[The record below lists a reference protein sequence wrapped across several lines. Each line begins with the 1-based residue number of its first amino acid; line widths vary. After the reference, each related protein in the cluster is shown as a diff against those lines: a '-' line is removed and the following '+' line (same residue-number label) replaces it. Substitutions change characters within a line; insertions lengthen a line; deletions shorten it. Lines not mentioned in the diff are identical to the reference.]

1 MPRTP
6 RNKRPIADQVV
17 VITGASS
24 GIGRQ
29 TALTFAQQGAAVVL
43 AARTEL
49 ALRELEDQIHR
60 TWGGRALVVVT
71 DVAEFDQVKRLADE
85 AVKHFGRIDTWINNA
100 AVSEYGTFDQVTVEE
115 FRRIIDV
122 NLMGIVHGAK
132 AALPILMQQRTKST
146 LINVGSVLSEVAAPL
161 QAAYVASKHAIKGFT
176 DTIRMELEHALAP
189 TDVTLIMPSS
199 INTPIFDH
207 ARSKMGVKPA
217 PLGPVYEPIVVA
229 DAIVYAA
236 THGRVR
242 ELHAGGGGKFL
253 SVMQK
258 ISPKL
263 VDWYM
268 ESGGRAFKQ
277 QRSQDPFNPGEEA
290 LFNPPT
296 QNGRGSVRGRFGE
309 QAKQSSLYT
318 SYIDPHPAVK
328 TTLFALA
335 VVGAAAGIFA
345 LGRATKPQR
354 KIVIRRTI
362 KPTLK
367 AEIAE
372 DPIFRDLY
380 YPTINALREQ
390 GFKLETVPM
399 FDRLRS
405 RFAKAMARSVAHPT
419 PTRPARRTA
428 TPPSRYC

>member
-49 ALRELEDQIHR
+49 ALRELEDQIRR

-85 AVKHFGRIDTWINNA
+85 TVKQFGRIDTWINNA
-100 AVSEYGTFDQVTVEE
+100 SVSEYGTFDQVTLDE

-122 NLMGIVHGAK
+122 NLMGMVHGAK
-132 AALPILMQQRTKST
+132 AALPIMMRQPSKST
-146 LINVGSVLSEVAAPL
+146 LINVGSVLSERAAPL

-176 DTIRMELEHALAP
+176 DTIRMELEHSGAP
-189 TDVTLIMPSS
+189 VDVTLMMPSS

-217 PLGPVYEPIVVA
+217 PLPPVYEPSIVA
-229 DAIVYAA
+229 DAILYAA
-236 THGRVR
+236 THERVR
-242 ELHAGGGGKFL
+242 ELFVGGAGKML
-253 SVMQK
+253 SALHK

-263 VDWYM
+263 ADWYM

-277 QRSQDPFNPGEEA
+277 QQSAQPFDPRDEA
-290 LFNPPT
+290 LFHPP
-296 QNGRGSVRGRFGE
+296 QRNGHGSVRGRFGE
-309 QAKQSSLYT
+309 NAKQSSIYT
-318 SYIDPHPAVK
+318 SYIDPYPAVK
-328 TTLFALA
+328 GTLLTLA
-335 VVGAAAGIFA
+335 IAGAAAGMFA
-345 LGRATKPQR
+345 LGRASRPQR
-354 KIVIRRTI
+354 KVVVRRTVR
-362 KPTLK
+362 PTLK
-367 AEIAE
+367 AQIAE

-390 GFKLETVPM
+390 GYSLQTVPA
-399 FDRLRS
+399 FDRLKS
-405 RFAKAMARSVAHPT
+405 RVARAIARNIGPQSAGESVSQRFNP
-419 PTRPARRTA
+419 RFNR
-428 TPPSRYC
+428 